1 MKGIKNKRRRREDK
15 YKIIKNKKKK
25 ERRISQPFIQIL
37 KWLSKTLLTLPPGNP
52 NKNNYLLSC
61 IYITLLVRLLTQQT
75 LGQGSFHRFQKVPLL
90 IHLQIRWSSQIQD
103 YPFWKEYE
111 KQQAQNRIVQEIVS
125 CDGIFDIEWENIYCW
140 NGKNLQIMAGFD

>member
-52 NKNNYLLSC
+52 NKFNYSLSC
-61 IYITLLVRLLTQQT
+61 ICITLLVRLLTQQT
-75 LGQGSFHRFQKVPLL
+75 LGQGSFHRFQKVPLF
-90 IHLQIRWSSQIQD
+90 IHLQIKWSSSNQD
-103 YPFWKEYE
+103 YQFWKENE
-111 KQQAQNRIVQEIVS
+111 NQQAQNRTFPEIVS
-125 CDGIFDIEWENIYCW
+125 CDGILNIEW
-140 NGKNLQIMAGFD
+140 GK